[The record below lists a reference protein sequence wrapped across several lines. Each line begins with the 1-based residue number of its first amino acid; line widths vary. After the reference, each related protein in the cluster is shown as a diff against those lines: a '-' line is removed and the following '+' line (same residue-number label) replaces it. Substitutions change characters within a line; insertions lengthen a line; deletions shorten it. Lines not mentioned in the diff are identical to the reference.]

1 MQQVFS
7 NLPTRTE
14 THVWEISGNPVSP
27 VGVNLNV
34 PFFLNLCH
42 PGDLSATIFLLIFH
56 WDLKFYQVFTE
67 VVTFHQV
74 VTRLWNFTRFSPSF
88 HQVFTRFSPGFS
100 TSVHQVFLTS
110 FHKVFTKFSRCVQTN
125 FTKFFHQVFTRF
137 FTRFS
142 PSFHQVF
149 TKFSPG
155 FHRVFTTLS
164 PGSPSFENS
173 PGLYQ
178 VFKKIT
184 RFSPGFGQM
193 RFSIHFHHENT

>member
-100 TSVHQVFLTS
+100 TSFHQVFLTG
-110 FHKVFTKFSRCVQTN
+110 FHKVFTNSPSFRHVFTQISPSFFNRCSPGFHRV
-125 FTKFFHQVFTRF
+125 FTK
-137 FTRFS
+137 FS

-149 TKFSPG
+149 TRFSPSFQQVFIKFSPG
-155 FHRVFTTLS
+155 FHRVFTR
-164 PGSPSFENS
+164 FFHR
-173 PGLYQ
+173 
-178 VFKKIT
+178 VFT
-184 RFSPGFGQM
+184 
-193 RFSIHFHHENT
+193 